1 MLDVQYREAGLR
13 ANRCE
18 LKDGAAY
25 FEFLHGRTFEELLD
39 EKRQE
44 KDYAGLVAELAALP
58 ETSDSGTCKRNKTI
72 CKKPEI
78 HRDVR

>member
-1 MLDVQYREAGLR
+1 MQYREAGLR

-44 KDYAGLVAELAALP
+44 KDYGRACSELAALP
-58 ETSDSGTCKRNKTI
+58 ETSDSGTCKRNKAI
-72 CKKPEI
+72 CKKA
-78 HRDVR
+78 RNS